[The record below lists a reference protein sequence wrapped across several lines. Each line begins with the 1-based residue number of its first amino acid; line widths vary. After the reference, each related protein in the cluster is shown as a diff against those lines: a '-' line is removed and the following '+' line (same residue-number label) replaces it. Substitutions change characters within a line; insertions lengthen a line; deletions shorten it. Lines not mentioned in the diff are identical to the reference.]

1 MLSVTNKSGPFVAPQ
16 ADVNPAFEEAK
27 KTREGVREAFN
38 FDKVVG
44 ESNNKIAAQM
54 EEDKKAIGEGGELK
68 IGESKN
74 DKEFREML
82 ERVSGRK
89 QDKLKNKLDKDDY
102 LNLMVTQLKYQ
113 DPTKPMENHEMA
125 TQLAQFN
132 TVEQLINV
140 NKSLTDM
147 SNQNAQANVDRLTP
161 YLGKLVEVTGSK
173 FKVTSSQAVNQGS
186 VDLGAAAGSVSVLI
200 KDSNGTVVRTL
211 GLGEKDMGRHAIEW
225 DGKTD
230 GGLNA
235 KPGDYTFEVQASTI
249 DGKEMKTKTSF
260 MTKVDAITDLT
271 SGGKLETSSGRIEA
285 KDVLAIRP
293 DNSMTTMA
301 QQAPAAA
308 MQAPASLQSPAAKQ
322 TSTTQAPA
330 TNAAPM
336 KQAAAKKKADAA
348 EMNQAAAA
356 ENKDDAAKMKQAAVA
371 ENKVDAT
378 KTKQSAAAEN
388 KASVPNVKPEPAQV
402 PVEKVSQRESKK
414 AI

>member
-1 MLSVTNKSGPFVAPQ
+1 MLSVTNKSGPYVAPQ
-16 ADVNPAFEEAK
+16 VDTNPAFEEAK
-27 KTREGVREAFN
+27 KTREGGRETFN
-38 FDKVVG
+38 FDKVIG
-44 ESNNKIAAQM
+44 ESNNKIAVQM

-68 IGESKN
+68 VGESKN

-161 YLGKLVEVTGSK
+161 YLGKLVEVNGSK
-173 FKVTSSQAVNQGS
+173 LKVTSGQSVNQGS
-186 VDLGAAAGSVSVLI
+186 VELGAAAGSVSVLI
-200 KDSNGTVVRTL
+200 KDTNGTVVRTL

-235 KPGDYTFEVQASTI
+235 KPGEYTFEVQASTI

-260 MTKVDAITDLT
+260 MTKVEAITDLT

-293 DNSMTTMA
+293 DNSMTNMA
-301 QQAPAAA
+301 QQAPAAV
-308 MQAPASLQSPAAKQ
+308 MQAPAS
-322 TSTTQAPA
+322 
-330 TNAAPM
+330 
-336 KQAAAKKKADAA
+336 AKKKSD
-348 EMNQAAAA
+348 
-356 ENKDDAAKMKQAAVA
+356 
-371 ENKVDAT
+371 
-378 KTKQSAAAEN
+378 AAEN
-388 KASVPNVKPEPAQV
+388 KASVPNVKPEPAQA
-402 PVEKVSQRESKK
+402 PAEKVSQRESKK

>member
-16 ADVNPAFEEAK
+16 VDVSPAFEEAK
-27 KTREGVREAFN
+27 KTREGGRETFN

-44 ESNNKIAAQM
+44 ESNNKIAVQM

-173 FKVTSSQAVNQGS
+173 FKVTSGQGVNQGS
-186 VDLGAAAGSVSVLI
+186 VELGAAAGSVSVLI
-200 KDSNGTVVRTL
+200 KDSNGTVVRSL
-211 GLGEKDMGRHAIEW
+211 GLGEKDAGRHAIEW

-336 KQAAAKKKADAA
+336 KQADAKKKADAA
-348 EMNQAAAA
+348 EMKQAAAA

-414 AI
+414 TI